1 EQREGVKG
9 CLGMLWQTPAK
20 LILEC
25 PSKIKRKERLPECF
39 SCVSRPIWTPRDAS
53 EISQEKPPFLTFDS
67 NPPSHKTEPGGP
79 CRSAKPAKRTA
90 WSQTRL
96 ASAMRRSTI
105 SALTR
110 GTDSGKEMRGRRT
123 TSRAHT
129 LSAFWVW

>member
-1 EQREGVKG
+1 
-9 CLGMLWQTPAK
+9 MLWQTPAK
-20 LILEC
+20 LILEF

-79 CRSAKPAKRTA
+79 CKSARPAKRTA

-110 GTDSGKEMRGRRT
+110 GKRSEERRVGKEGSRR
-123 TSRAHT
+123 
-129 LSAFWVW
+129 SAEEAGK